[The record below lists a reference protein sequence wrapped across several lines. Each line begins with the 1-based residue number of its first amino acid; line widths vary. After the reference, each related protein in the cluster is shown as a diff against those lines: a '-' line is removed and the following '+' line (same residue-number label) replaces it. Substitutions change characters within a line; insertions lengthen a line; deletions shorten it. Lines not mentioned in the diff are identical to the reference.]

1 MLTGQSTNQLELKIN
16 KAKFSSLV
24 PAYWEIGLSIS
35 SPSFYGYSIEK
46 KHNFKTSF
54 NAWSACDNSAA
65 AFSPAVQRALR
76 ELVIHPNFPKLA
88 GQCDC

>member
-46 KHNFKTSF
+46 NII
-54 NAWSACDNSAA
+54 
-65 AFSPAVQRALR
+65 LR
-76 ELVIHPNFPKLA
+76 LVSMLGVRVIIRHLHSLQLCKVL
-88 GQCDC
+88 

>member
-35 SPSFYGYSIEK
+35 SPSFYGYSNEK

-88 GQCDC
+88 GQ